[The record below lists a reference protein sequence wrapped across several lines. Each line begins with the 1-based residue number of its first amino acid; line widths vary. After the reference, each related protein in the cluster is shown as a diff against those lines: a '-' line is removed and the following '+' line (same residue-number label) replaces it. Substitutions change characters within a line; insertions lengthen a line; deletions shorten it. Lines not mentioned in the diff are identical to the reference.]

1 MAACAVAGIRASGR
15 RQAHRDHQ
23 PLSCRS
29 AARARRVAQ
38 PRTVSDTRRSGLLF
52 GTGAYASWGLFPA
65 FFPLLK
71 PAGAFEVL
79 AHRVVWCFALMV
91 VVIAAVRR
99 LGDIRA
105 MSGRTWL
112 LLTCASALISV
123 NWGIY
128 IYAVN
133 NGHVVD
139 AALGYFINPLV
150 VVALGLLIFRERL
163 NRAQFAALAVAVVA
177 VVVLTVEVG
186 EPPLI
191 GLGLALSFG
200 LYGAVKKV
208 VPVDPTVSVGIEAAI
223 ATPFALAY
231 IAVLQVS
238 GHGTFTAGGPGHI
251 ALMILSGVLTALPL
265 LLFAAAAQRL
275 PLVTMGLL
283 FYLTPAMQ
291 LTWGV
296 VVGHEPMPPVRWLGF
311 ALIWLALLVF
321 SADAFRRARV
331 DRRDLESS
339 SLR

>member
-1 MAACAVAGIRASGR
+1 
-15 RQAHRDHQ
+15 
-23 PLSCRS
+23 
-29 AARARRVAQ
+29 
-38 PRTVSDTRRSGLLF
+38 VSDFGGQERSDSGKDPRRSGLLF
-52 GTGAYASWGLFPA
+52 GVSAYASWGLFPA

-79 AHRVVWCFALMV
+79 AHRIVWCFALMV

-105 MSGRTWL
+105 MTGRTWL
-112 LLTCASALISV
+112 LLTFASALIAV
-123 NWGIY
+123 NWVIY

-133 NGHVVD
+133 NGHVID

-150 VVALGLLIFRERL
+150 TVALGLLIFRERL

-186 EPPLI
+186 APPVI

-208 VPVDPTVSVGIEAAI
+208 VPVDPRVSVGVEAGVA
-223 ATPFALAY
+223 APFALAY
-231 IAVLQVS
+231 IVVLHVTA
-238 GHGTFTAGGPGHI
+238 HATFASHGPGHVT
-251 ALMILSGVLTALPL
+251 LMILSGVLTALPL
-265 LLFAAAAQRL
+265 LFFAAAAQRL
-275 PLVTMGLL
+275 PMVTMGLL

-296 VVGHEPMPPVRWLGF
+296 VVGHEPMPPARWLGF
-311 ALIWLALLVF
+311 ALIWLALAVF
-321 SADAFRRARV
+321 SADALRRARV
-331 DRRDLESS
+331 DRRALESS
-339 SLR
+339 YR

>member
-1 MAACAVAGIRASGR
+1 M
-15 RQAHRDHQ
+15 
-23 PLSCRS
+23 
-29 AARARRVAQ
+29 
-38 PRTVSDTRRSGLLF
+38 SDTRRSGLLY
-52 GTGAYASWGLFPA
+52 GVGAYASWGLFPA

-71 PAGAFEVL
+71 PAGAFEIL
-79 AHRVVWCFALMV
+79 AHRIVWCFALMV
-91 VVIAAVRR
+91 VVVAAVRR
-99 LGDIRA
+99 LGDLRTISR
-105 MSGRTWL
+105 RTWL
-112 LLTCASALISV
+112 LLTAASALISV
-123 NWGIY
+123 NWVIY
-128 IYAVN
+128 IYAAN

-150 VVALGLLIFRERL
+150 TVALGLLIFRERL
-163 NRAQFAALAVAVVA
+163 NRAQFSALAIAVIAVAI
-177 VVVLTVEVG
+177 LTLEVG
-186 EPPLI
+186 EPPII

-208 VPVDPTVSVGIEAAI
+208 VPTDPRVSVGVEAGVA
-223 ATPFALAY
+223 APFAVVYL
-231 IAVLQVS
+231 IVLQVS
-238 GHGTFTAGGPGHI
+238 GHGTFTNHGAGHV

-265 LLFAAAAQRL
+265 LFFAAAAQRL
-275 PLVTMGLL
+275 PMVTMGLL

-296 VVGHEPMPPVRWLGF
+296 AVGREPMPPARWLGF